1 MTMVGGSPVHLV
13 KQCDIITS
21 VAPGQTIKVRTDVDA
36 IDEVPTYR
44 GEGRNFE

>member
-1 MTMVGGSPVHLV
+1 MSMVDPRCVQSSNVTSSP
-13 KQCDIITS
+13 
-21 VAPGQTIKVRTDVDA
+21 AWPPGQTIKVRVDVDA